1 MSLGAPGARAQISD
15 DVVKI
20 GVLND
25 QSGLYADLGGPGS
38 VVAARMAVEDAGG
51 TVLGKPVE
59 IVYADH
65 QNKSDVGAAIA
76 REWFE
81 VGKVDMA
88 IGFDHSA
95 VALAVEQLAAEKN
108 RIAIAGAVGST
119 AFTGKSCTP
128 TEASWVYD
136 SYALTTSLAKAIVAE
151 GRDTWFFITV
161 DYAFGHSLEAD
172 ATAAVKAAGGKVLGS
187 VRHPL
192 NTADFSSYLLQAQA
206 SGAKVVAFAN
216 GGGDMV
222 NATKQANEFG
232 LTKRAR
238 PSSRCWFS
246 FPTCTAWGSQAAQ
259 GLKFVTAFYWDR
271 DEETRACRSASSSGE
286 GRMPTMP
293 QAAVYSAIR
302 HYLGAIAAAGTD
314 EAKAVMAKMRERPVN
329 DFYVRN
335 GHLREDGRLVHDM
348 YLAQVKKPSESKGRG
363 IITRSSPPSPAIR
376 RFARWRRAAARWA
389 GALTGARP
397 KNSKRSDRR
406 PLWCASGLKPDI
418 ARLEKCQNCTS
429 PLRGSG
435 CLVCQVSLARNRSSK
450 RSGVETTMK
459 NTPLALFTL
468 TTMVSLNA
476 AAFAETAKIDPGQK
490 EFEVRCGLCHGM
502 DARGDGVFNQVLRSR
517 RQT

>member
-1 MSLGAPGARAQISD
+1 MRLRLVFVVALVAASFAAPCARAQISD
-15 DVVKI
+15 DVVRI

-38 VVAARMAVEDAGG
+38 VVAARMAVEDFGG

-128 TEASWVYD
+128 TEASWIYD

-151 GRDTWFFITV
+151 GRDAWFFITV

-232 LTKRAR
+232 LTKNQTIVSLLVFISDVHSMAL
-238 PSSRCWFS
+238 
-246 FPTCTAWGSQAAQ
+246 QAAQ

-271 DEETRACRSASSSGE
+271 NEETRAWSKRFFE
-286 GRMPTMP
+286 RHGRMPTMS

-329 DFYVRN
+329 DFYVKN
-335 GHLREDGRLVHDM
+335 GRLRDDGRLVHDM
-348 YLAQVKKPSESKGRG
+348 YFAQVKTPSESKGPWDYYKILATIPG
-363 IITRSSPPSPAIR
+363 DQA
-376 RFARWRRAAARWA
+376 F
-389 GALTGARP
+389 
-397 KNSKRSDRR
+397 R
-406 PLWCASGLKPDI
+406 PLAEGGCPLV
-418 ARLEKCQNCTS
+418 AR
-429 PLRGSG
+429 
-435 CLVCQVSLARNRSSK
+435 
-450 RSGVETTMK
+450 
-459 NTPLALFTL
+459 
-468 TTMVSLNA
+468 
-476 AAFAETAKIDPGQK
+476 
-490 EFEVRCGLCHGM
+490 
-502 DARGDGVFNQVLRSR
+502 
-517 RQT
+517 